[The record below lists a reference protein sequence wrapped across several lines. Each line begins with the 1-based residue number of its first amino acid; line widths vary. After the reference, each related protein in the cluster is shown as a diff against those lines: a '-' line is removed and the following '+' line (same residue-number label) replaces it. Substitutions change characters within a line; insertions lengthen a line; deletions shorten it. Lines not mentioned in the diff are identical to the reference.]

1 MVVPPFIM
9 FLTTSDA
16 SPQGKIEMR
25 KRKRRK
31 KKRRRRKRKKRR
43 RKLLDLTEAR
53 LEMEKT

>member
-31 KKRRRRKRKKRR
+31 KKRRRRKGSTDSYIR
-43 RKLLDLTEAR
+43 
-53 LEMEKT
+53 MV